1 MDNIPIV
8 KVGFLIS
15 QATYEEMIKI
25 CELKDMQEN
34 TFVEI
39 AIDDLCFMHR
49 KTMEQKNETNS

>member
-1 MDNIPIV
+1 MDNMPIV

-15 QATYEEMIKI
+15 QATYEEMKKI

-49 KTMEQKNETNS
+49 KTMEEKK